1 MSPITVAGHTFKL
14 REQPPPHL
22 PFLGSQM
29 QSMDEHTDPLR
40 MLACTGGLAR
50 ICVESIDGEEVEA
63 AKLPRDL
70 DTLEVYGRGFVML
83 AFELVGSHEALG
95 ELFMSIITAYAGVS
109 GNPS

>member
-14 REQPPPHL
+14 RELPPPHL
-22 PFLGSQM
+22 PFLVSQM
-29 QSMDEHTDPLR
+29 QSMDESANPLR
-40 MLACTGGLAR
+40 TLACAGGLAR

-70 DTLEVYGRGFVML
+70 DALEVYGRGFVML
-83 AFELVGSHEALG
+83 AFELVGSYNDLG
-95 ELFMSIITAYAGVS
+95 ELFKAIMAAYSEMS